1 MITELIKLYMRDLN
15 RLNDEI
21 LAYPNEIDLWKI
33 DANIKNSGGN
43 LALHII
49 GNLNHFI
56 GATLGK
62 TAFVRE
68 RDNEFKNKNIP
79 RQTITDAI
87 FELKTTLKKALSSL
101 IHEDLNENYPLEVF
115 GKPMSTTYFLI
126 HLYGHLNY
134 HLGQINYHRRLIG

>member
-1 MITELIKLYMRDLN
+1 MIAELIKLYMRDLD

-115 GKPMSTTYFLI
+115 GKPMSKEYFLI

-134 HLGQINYHRRLIG
+134 HLGQINYHRRLLG

>member
-115 GKPMSTTYFLI
+115 GKPMSTTYFVI

>member
-1 MITELIKLYMRDLN
+1 MITELIKLYMRDLD

-21 LAYPNEIDLWKI
+21 LAYPNELDLWKI
-33 DANIKNSGGN
+33 DSNIKNSGGN

-62 TAFVRE
+62 TAYVRA

-79 RQTITDAI
+79 RQIITDSI

-101 IHEDLNENYPLEVF
+101 IHEDLNENYPIEVF
-115 GKPMSTTYFLI
+115 GKPMSKEYFLI

-134 HLGQINYHRRLIG
+134 HLGQINYHRRLLG